1 MTSSFLTVP
10 FAPLAI
16 FCVSITSFC
25 LAAEP
30 IKAEQINAGQIVA
43 GERAAGESAASAI
56 ELGKVEIPRTQ
67 VFELT
72 DPVSKRVY
80 PLWVKLPRS
89 YQPDSTRRY
98 PVIYVSDAPY
108 AFQIV
113 SGMTRFPMNSGK
125 MREAIIV
132 GLSYAKGDKG
142 PQSRVRDY
150 TPFSD
155 TDWKL
160 TTGGASQYVDYL
172 QTQVLPFMAEHYR
185 VDDKERTFVGN
196 SLGGLLGAYLLLE
209 RPNLFDNYVLGSPSV
224 WFKGEQIL
232 SLTAKGRAKD
242 KQLLKRRVFLAVGAL
257 ETPDKG
263 NMQHDMV
270 AGADKL
276 RAHLKH
282 QLGDLI
288 ELESLTIEGA
298 RHETAFPTTASQG
311 LYWLLARDGQNST
324 R

>member
-1 MTSSFLTVP
+1 MKLPHLLTS
-10 FAPLAI
+10 LAI
-16 FCVSITSFC
+16 FLTLSMATQASSAVAVSEQAAPVSLAPNSKSPASNSTS
-25 LAAEP
+25 P
-30 IKAEQINAGQIVA
+30 VP
-43 GERAAGESAASAI
+43 
-56 ELGKVEIPRTQ
+56 KVEIPRTA

-89 YQPDSTRRY
+89 YQSDSERHY
-98 PVIYVSDAPY
+98 PVIYVADAPY

-150 TPFSD
+150 TQVVDSG
-155 TDWKL
+155 WKL
-160 TTGGASQYVDYL
+160 ETGGASQYADYL
-172 QTQVLPFMAEHYR
+172 QTVVLPFVAGRYR
-185 VDDKERTFVGN
+185 VNDNELTFVGN

-209 RPNLFDNYVLGSPSV
+209 RPNLFDHYVLGSPSV

-232 SLTAKGRAKD
+232 SLTAKARVAAK
-242 KQLLKRRVFLAVGAL
+242 QAQKRRVFLAVGAL
-257 ETPDKG
+257 ETPAKAG
-263 NMQHDMV
+263 MLHDMV
-270 AGADKL
+270 DGADKL
-276 RAHLKH
+276 SKHLNK
-282 QLGDLI
+282 QLGDVL
-288 ELESLTIEGA
+288 ELEVLTIAGA

-311 LYWLLARDGQNST
+311 LYWLLARDGEGNTQ
-324 R
+324 

>member
-1 MTSSFLTVP
+1 MKFPHLVTS
-10 FAPLAI
+10 LAI
-16 FCVSITSFC
+16 FLTFSLASQASSAVAVSEQAAPGSLAPNSTSP
-25 LAAEP
+25 AP
-30 IKAEQINAGQIVA
+30 
-43 GERAAGESAASAI
+43 
-56 ELGKVEIPRTQ
+56 KVEIPRTA

-72 DPVSKRVY
+72 DPVSKRIY

-89 YQPDSTRRY
+89 YQADSTRHY
-98 PVIYVSDAPY
+98 PVVYVSDAPY

-150 TPFSD
+150 TPFYDSS
-155 TDWKL
+155 WKL
-160 TTGGASQYVDYL
+160 TTGGASHYADYL
-172 QTQVLPFMAEHYR
+172 ETQVLPFMAEHYR

-209 RPNLFDNYVLGSPSV
+209 KPNLFDNYVLGSPSV
-224 WFKGEQIL
+224 WFNGEQLL
-232 SLTAKGRAKD
+232 SLTAKPRADD
-242 KQLLKRRVFLAVGAL
+242 KQVRRVFLAVGAQ
-257 ETPDKG
+257 ETPAKAG
-263 NMQHDMV
+263 MQHDMV

-276 RAHLKH
+276 GRHLRR
-282 QLGDLI
+282 QLGDNLV
-288 ELESLTIEGA
+288 LESLIIAGA

-311 LYWLLARDGQNST
+311 LYWLLARDGEGSVQ
-324 R
+324 